1 MGTTYLQGFKER
13 CDQRIKILNI
23 KVYFQLL
30 ASVPLGL
37 TLSFVRSA
45 LRPCDP
51 RNSDWIVHWSVDC
64 VSLWIIRFFN
74 DGGRN
79 SIFYESGSTCGTWC
93 PQSKTDV
100 NVKRESK
107 HVGVSSNLWQEKA
120 RKIWHFLHLC
130 WRITLD
136 GKRYSCWI
144 LKTERGSRVSSNRFD
159 ETSVQPLQK
168 CWCLCGKCAQDFF
181 LIPIFDEKRE

>member
-1 MGTTYLQGFKER
+1 MGSLYGKLYPSPNWNKIINNGGIAPEFMGTTYLQGFKER

-23 KVYFQLL
+23 KVYFWLL

-45 LRPCDP
+45 LRLCDP
-51 RNSDWIVHWSVDC
+51 RNSDWIFRWSVDC
-64 VSLWIIRFFN
+64 ASLWIIRFFG

-79 SIFYESGSTCGTWC
+79 SIFYELGSTCGTWC

-107 HVGVSSNLWQEKA
+107 HVGVSSNIWFRKSQENLSLSA
-120 RKIWHFLHLC
+120 FMLADNIGRKKIQL
-130 WRITLD
+130 LD
-136 GKRYSCWI
+136 FKDIKR
-144 LKTERGSRVSSNRFD
+144 K
-159 ETSVQPLQK
+159 
-168 CWCLCGKCAQDFF
+168 
-181 LIPIFDEKRE
+181 